1 MKKNKAEAIKKYE
14 IVQYCQ
20 NTMEATEQ
28 LISEEMPL
36 TIYLNGEEMT
46 TMLCSPVD
54 QRPLVMGFLVS
65 EGMIRS
71 IEDIKEIEIQEED
84 GLAYVEAEV
93 TEKKASD
100 GYLKRCLTTC
110 CGRGRSGIYF
120 SNDHT
125 TTSYNASKAVYK
137 AEDIL
142 RCSRQLLT
150 EASETHRVTNGVHS
164 GAVAADGDILLY
176 SEDVGRHNIF
186 DKLYGKC
193 LEEKVSM
200 EDKLIV
206 FSGRI
211 SSEILI
217 KVNKMQ
223 IPCVVAKSVPTT
235 LALGLAEDFGITVV
249 GRMRKDSFCVY
260 THPERI
266 VV

>member
-1 MKKNKAEAIKKYE
+1 MKKNKAEAIQKYE
-14 IVQYCQ
+14 ALRYCE
-20 NTMEATEQ
+20 NTLASTEQ

-36 TIYLNGEEMT
+36 TIYLNGKETT
-46 TMLCSPVD
+46 TMLCSPID
-54 QRPLVMGFLVS
+54 QKHLVTGFLVS
-65 EGMIRS
+65 EGMIS
-71 IEDIKEIEIQEED
+71 SLDQITELEIEED
-84 GLAYVEAEV
+84 GGLAYVEADI
-93 TEKKASD
+93 TEKKAPA

-110 CGRGRSGIYF
+110 CGRGRSGLYF
-120 SNDHT
+120 ANDQAT
-125 TTSYNASKAVYK
+125 TAYNDSKAVYK

-142 RCSRQLLT
+142 RCTRQLLT

-164 GAVAADGDILLY
+164 GAVVAAGDILVY

-193 LEEKVSM
+193 LEEKVPM

-217 KVNKMQ
+217 KVNKMR

-249 GRMRKDSFCVY
+249 GRIRKDSFCVY

-266 VV
+266 LA